1 MSSTLFSRLIAPV
14 HLTQSTASSASFPT
28 ATLTRTSH
36 AKSHRCLSFQNTAKV
51 VRKSAIPTWMWMASR
66 ENPAASTMGSLISCH
81 RIQGAYSN
89 VSSSIWKRW
98 TAQTTLPRLSRICV
112 EPRSRFFGDTD
123 DRIRAPPLPLLCLLV
138 WPLPSGTSPRSPSRS
153 QPSHE
158 KVGWNRGARPILA
171 ASTKRAPRL
180 QRQSDPLE
188 HVLKPR
194 RSDADRT
201 AASAIGRDL

>member
-1 MSSTLFSRLIAPV
+1 MSSTLSSRLIAPV
-14 HLTQSTASSASFPT
+14 HLTQSTASRASLPT
-28 ATLTRTSH
+28 ATLTRAGQ
-36 AKSHRCLSFQNTAKV
+36 AKSHRRRSFQNTAKA

-66 ENPAASTMGSLISCH
+66 ENPAASTMGYLISCH
-81 RIQGAYSN
+81 RIQGAYPN
-89 VSSSIWKRW
+89 VSSSIWKRRR
-98 TAQTTLPRLSRICV
+98 TAQTTLLRLSRICV

-123 DRIRAPPLPLLCLLV
+123 DRIRAPALPLLYLLV

-158 KVGWNRGARPILA
+158 NVGWNRGARPILA

-194 RSDADRT
+194 PFRC
-201 AASAIGRDL
+201 